1 MNELIKVTVN
11 EKHQQVVSARELY
24 KGLEIKKRFSGWVEQ
39 NFGGFEE
46 GVDFTTVPQG
56 TVVISG
62 NGTERRYDDYAL
74 TIDMAK
80 NLALMSRTQQGAQ
93 YRAYL
98 IEIERKWNDP
108 QEVIKRGYEYLKD
121 ENVHLKIENRS
132 LTAQTQLMA
141 PKAAYFDELVERN
154 TLTNFRDTAK
164 MLGKHQKQF
173 INWLLERRFIYRD
186 SRGAIKPRAAYA
198 NTYFTI
204 KDNRQG
210 YPQTLITPNGRSAF
224 QLLLGDEEVSA

>member
-80 NLALMSRTQQGAQ
+80 NLALMSRTQQAPST
-93 YRAYL
+93 A
-98 IEIERKWNDP
+98 
-108 QEVIKRGYEYLKD
+108 
-121 ENVHLKIENRS
+121 
-132 LTAQTQLMA
+132 LT
-141 PKAAYFDELVERN
+141 
-154 TLTNFRDTAK
+154 
-164 MLGKHQKQF
+164 
-173 INWLLERRFIYRD
+173 
-186 SRGAIKPRAAYA
+186 
-198 NTYFTI
+198 
-204 KDNRQG
+204 
-210 YPQTLITPNGRSAF
+210 
-224 QLLLGDEEVSA
+224 